1 MYHKTYEIYIYNNNN
16 SNNNN
21 DLYLYSLLLKNKLQQ
36 WKYEK

>member
-16 SNNNN
+16 NNNN